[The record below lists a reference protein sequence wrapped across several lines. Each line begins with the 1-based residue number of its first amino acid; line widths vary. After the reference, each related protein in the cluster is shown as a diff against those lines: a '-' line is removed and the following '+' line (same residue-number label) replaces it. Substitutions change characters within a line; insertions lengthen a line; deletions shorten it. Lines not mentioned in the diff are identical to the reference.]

1 MHVVMFI
8 WLTGVERERT
18 CLSNEYLLAF
28 FFPPSPFQIS
38 ILNRLVVSASRRNVF
53 ATVIE
58 SVTDASGLLFV
69 PRDLM
74 TVLVL

>member
-1 MHVVMFI
+1 MHVAMFI
-8 WLTGVERERT
+8 RWTEIERERT
-18 CLSNEYLLAF
+18 CLSNEYLFAF

-53 ATVIE
+53 ATVID
-58 SVTDASGLLFV
+58 SVTDGSGLLFV
-69 PRDLM
+69 PRYLM

>member
-1 MHVVMFI
+1 MHVAMTI
-8 WLTGVERERT
+8 CWTGVERERT

-38 ILNRLVVSASRRNVF
+38 ILNRLVVSASRRKVF

-58 SVTDASGLLFV
+58 SVTDGSGWLFV
-69 PRDLM
+69 PRYLM